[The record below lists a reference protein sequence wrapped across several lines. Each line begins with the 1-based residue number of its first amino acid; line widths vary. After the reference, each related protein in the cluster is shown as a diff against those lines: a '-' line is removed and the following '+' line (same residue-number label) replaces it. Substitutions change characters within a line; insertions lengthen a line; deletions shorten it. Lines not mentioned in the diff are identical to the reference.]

1 MLGDLPL
8 LSAIKSRMQY
18 HQARQKMLAENV
30 ANADTPGYRPRDLK
44 PFDLMVAM
52 QSGGASGGS
61 AGPAQTQP
69 GHISGAT
76 GGSSLGNRRA
86 QVFEATPS
94 GNAVN
99 LEDEMMRLAQ
109 NNSDYQMATT
119 LYAKSLSY
127 LRLALGKRA

>member
-1 MLGDLPL
+1 MIGDLPL
-8 LSAIKSRMQY
+8 LSAIKSRMQF

-44 PFDLMVAM
+44 PFDLMMAM
-52 QSGGASGGS
+52 QKQSDASQGPTRTHAGHIGGGGGAGG
-61 AGPAQTQP
+61 A
-69 GHISGAT
+69 I
-76 GGSSLGNRRA
+76 GNRRA
-86 QVFEATPS
+86 SVFESTPS

-119 LYAKSLSY
+119 LYSKSLGY